1 LAHAAEQHAQTHTKA
16 KLAYTARMSEYSI
29 ARERIVEALLNTPGE
44 LSASQRDGLLR
55 YARGEPDAPT
65 PEPGLR
71 PLIDKALTQAFK
83 IVDADIARLRDAGYS
98 EDALYE
104 AIVTA
109 AAGAGLRRI
118 DAGLRA
124 LDAVRED

>member
-1 LAHAAEQHAQTHTKA
+1 MF
-16 KLAYTARMSEYSI
+16 YTARMSEYTTP
-29 ARERIVEALLNTPGE
+29 RERIAEALLNTPGE
-44 LSASQRDGLLR
+44 LSAAQREGLLR
-55 YARGEPDAPT
+55 YARGEQDAP
-65 PEPGLR
+65 PPDPALR
-71 PLIDKALTQAFK
+71 PLIDKALTQAYK
-83 IVDADIARLRDAGYS
+83 IVDADITRLRDAGFS

-124 LDAVRED
+124 LESASRQTSTP